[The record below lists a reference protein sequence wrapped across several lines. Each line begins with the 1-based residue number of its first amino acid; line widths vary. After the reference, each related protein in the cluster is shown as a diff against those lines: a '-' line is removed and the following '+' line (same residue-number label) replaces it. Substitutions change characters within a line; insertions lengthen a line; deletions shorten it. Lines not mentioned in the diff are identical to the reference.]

1 METDAPHESLVAYF
15 PTMASSEKLVSLGP
29 QGRLVVPARFRREL
43 GLEEGSTLAVSSDGR
58 RLILEP
64 RAEVLRRVRARYSKL
79 PRGTRLSS
87 ELIADRREEAR
98 RESDR

>member
-1 METDAPHESLVAYF
+1 MN
-15 PTMASSEKLVSLGP
+15 LGP

-43 GLEEGSTLAVSSDGR
+43 GLEEGTTLAVSSDGR

-64 RAEVLRRVRARYSKL
+64 RREVIRRVRERYAKL
-79 PRGTRLSS
+79 PRGTRLSQ

-98 RESDR
+98 RETER